1 MIKKR
6 PAPTIRGD
14 GTRSG
19 TIRIAASYRM
29 SGEQGGTA
37 RFFLSCLYE
46 GVIARVCHLYEQYG
60 DFRNKATDEQD
71 TDADSENRN
80 EQLDSAEHENTFIE
94 RKQNSNFIII
104 SDRADIITIAESRAK
119 RRGVFGHEKGAA
131 PFVVGPPIAVLVRA
145 GRRCRGCC

>member
-1 MIKKR
+1 MMKKTPR
-6 PAPTIRGD
+6 PDETRGRD
-14 GTRSG
+14 EERDDPDSG
-19 TIRIAASYRM
+19 IVSDERRAGRNGA
-29 SGEQGGTA
+29 
-37 RFFLSCLYE
+37 FFLSCLYE

-104 SDRADIITIAESRAK
+104 FRS
-119 RRGVFGHEKGAA
+119 FC
-131 PFVVGPPIAVLVRA
+131 PILN
-145 GRRCRGCC
+145 